1 MPTPLRDRY
10 IIAARCEGYI
20 GNHTA
25 SVELL
30 TEGLEQFPGDIRLLR
45 HRGHR
50 KISMRDFDG
59 AVTDLQACVE
69 MLPSTEDE
77 YEMYQRH
84 VEPDGMRLIL
94 GKDAEY
100 DHHPKVSD
108 VTDPELAA
116 EYNTTLHA
124 SVWYHLGVA
133 HYVRGEFA
141 EAADAMQHAHDTA
154 RHYEGLVAS
163 LDWVYMS
170 LRRLGR
176 DADAA
181 KVLDRFQEVVD
192 DADLTGLGYADRLHL
207 YSGDLDPDGLRQRV
221 TENRLVAA
229 TIGYGLGNW
238 YLYNG
243 DEETARSVF
252 ADVVATGA
260 TAAFGYIAAEIDLAA
275 TVS

>member
-1 MPTPLRDRY
+1 MSDPTLPHRLVIVQRDPVVGR
-10 IIAARCEGYI
+10 
-20 GNHTA
+20 
-25 SVELL
+25 
-30 TEGLEQFPGDIRLLR
+30 
-45 HRGHR
+45 
-50 KISMRDFDG
+50 
-59 AVTDLQACVE
+59 AVDDRFEV
-69 MLPSTEDE
+69 
-77 YEMYQRH
+77 
-84 VEPDGMRLIL
+84 VEPIARGTSGRVYRAIDRTDGSSVAL
-94 GKDAEY
+94 
-100 DHHPKVSD
+100 KVLD
-108 VTDPELAA
+108 GT
-116 EYNTTLHA
+116 
-124 SVWYHLGVA
+124 G
-133 HYVRGEFA
+133 GEFD
-141 EAADAMQHAHDTA
+141 EAADAMQHAHETA

-275 TVS
+275 TVA